1 MLYILTLFFLIV
13 QSTEAKYGWAWNPP
27 VMVRDEPYL
36 SGDFVAWLE
45 DDSTRVK
52 ILSVCGMDSS
62 WYYIELPNGKR
73 GYVPRKR
80 IITAP
85 KEEYFRQL
93 KQELY
98 SLAQPIDPETIL
110 VVNPIKIYQQI
121 DYKQLQCDTGISI
134 PLHSQVVLVGIYG
147 KYYLAKWGNFQGFVN
162 KFGTNSIANQSLY
175 VQSLSLNLR
184 ARPTTKAPVV
194 AKLEIN
200 DELTPI
206 AIEGNWVKVKYGN
219 KEGWVLL
226 KYVSAEA
233 VPAARAR
240 RLKFVSTHRLS
251 QKHRELILKGSIC
264 IGMTK
269 DEVKASWGE
278 PDDINRTIT
287 RWGVEEQW
295 IYGNTYLYFENNKLT
310 TIQEW

>member
-175 VQSLSLNLR
+175 VQSLSKDRIKVLCEQDGESLSLAQFLNPFHSLVKR
-184 ARPTTKAPVV
+184 RSRLPLEHFYHILTVV
-194 AKLEIN
+194 
-200 DELTPI
+200 
-206 AIEGNWVKVKYGN
+206 VY
-219 KEGWVLL
+219 
-226 KYVSAEA
+226 S
-233 VPAARAR
+233 
-240 RLKFVSTHRLS
+240 
-251 QKHRELILKGSIC
+251 
-264 IGMTK
+264 
-269 DEVKASWGE
+269 
-278 PDDINRTIT
+278 
-287 RWGVEEQW
+287 
-295 IYGNTYLYFENNKLT
+295 
-310 TIQEW
+310 